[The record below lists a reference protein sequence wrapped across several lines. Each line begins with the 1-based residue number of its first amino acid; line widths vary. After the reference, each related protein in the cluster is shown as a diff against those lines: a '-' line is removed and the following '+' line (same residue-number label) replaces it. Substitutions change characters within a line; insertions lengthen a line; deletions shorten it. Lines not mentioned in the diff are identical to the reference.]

1 MPQQLRDASYKGA
14 QRLGHGAD
22 YQYAHDFPGHFVAQ
36 DYLGAA
42 RKYYEPTEQGSEKK
56 IKERLEKWREQFEA
70 ARQRAA
76 RRMNPK
82 ADLRRELRA
91 ALARLGETER
101 ATASAQAR
109 SLLRRQA
116 VWRQARAVL
125 FYAPIAGE
133 IDLTALLEEAV
144 AEGKAVALP
153 GYVAE
158 TGTYEAF
165 QVSDLGRDCVRGQ
178 ARHPGTGAVLPGLCA
193 KASGLGAGAWV
204 RIRRVRPAAGPG
216 EGIL

>member
-1 MPQQLRDASYKGA
+1 
-14 QRLGHGAD
+14 
-22 YQYAHDFPGHFVAQ
+22 
-36 DYLGAA
+36 
-42 RKYYEPTEQGSEKK
+42 
-56 IKERLEKWREQFEA
+56 
-70 ARQRAA
+70 
-76 RRMNPK
+76 MNPK

-125 FYAPIAGE
+125 FYAPIAGD
-133 IDLTALLEEAV
+133 IDLTALLVEAV

-178 ARHPGTGAVLPGLCA
+178 LGIREPGPSCPAFALKRLDLALVPGLGFD
-193 KASGLGAGAWV
+193 ASGRRLGRGKGYYDRLLAGVAGAKCGV
-204 RIRRVRPAAGPG
+204 GFDAQIVARVPAERHDIRMNFILTPTRWLAVSESVPAPS
-216 EGIL
+216 